1 MIHLDVDIYHFIIW
15 AVILIWGLVI
25 FDSARQAWISVT
37 RMMALVVIEMVDAW
51 LDMWSV

>member
-1 MIHLDVDIYHFIIW
+1 MIHLDVDIYHFTIW
-15 AVILIWGLVI
+15 AVKIWGLVI
-25 FDSARQAWISVT
+25 FDSATQAWISVT